1 VASPESLQR
10 RTTAERVAHLLRN
23 EIQGGQLRPGARL
36 RQHDIAVRFGVSTT
50 PVREAFALLQAQ
62 GLVRID
68 AHRGAIVFRPSPRE
82 LVESQEI
89 RCALELLAVT
99 KAMGRIDDSTVQELR
114 QMIEK
119 MRDVEA
125 ADDWVELNDRFHMR
139 LYEASDNHSLVEMI
153 AALRETSNIYI
164 RMFVDRQPVG
174 ARSDDQHEEILEACI
189 AHDYDR
195 ARRVLKD
202 HLEGAVDKLVEIL
215 NAPEGEPVDD
225 LVDAEPPG
233 SSPDGDPGG

>member
-23 EIQGGQLRPGARL
+23 EIQGGELRPGTRL
-36 RQHDIAVRFGVSTT
+36 RQHEIAVRFGVSTT

-89 RCALELLAVT
+89 RCALEYLAVT
-99 KAMGRIDDSTVQELR
+99 KAMGRLNDATVSELR
-114 QMIEK
+114 QLITK

-125 ADDWVELNDRFHMR
+125 AEDWVELNDRFHMR

-153 AALRETSNIYI
+153 AAIRETSNIYI
-164 RMFVDRQPVG
+164 RMFVDQQPAG
-174 ARSDDQHEEILEACI
+174 ARSDDQHEEILEAI
-189 AHDYDR
+189 LAKDKERAH
-195 ARRVLKD
+195 RVLER
-202 HLEGAVDKLVEIL
+202 HIEGAVGRLVEIL
-215 NAPEGEPVDD
+215 NTSVDETD
-225 LVDAEPPG
+225 DGLVDEKPPA
-233 SSPDGDPGG
+233 